1 VSGIDSRDFRRV
13 VEAWPEGIV
22 LVDARRPDM
31 PVVYVNPGYEALT
44 GYTARELVGRNLRFL
59 QAEDRDQDARH
70 RLREQLERG
79 EPCQVLL
86 RNYRKDG
93 TLFWN
98 DMTIQPLKGADGALE
113 HFVGYHRDAGDR
125 LRQDPRLTRD
135 AEVRSPLAHAAA
147 PRDDRLT
154 GLFTLPY
161 LEELLRRDWAIA
173 QRERRSI
180 AVFAIDID
188 ALDLYNTTFGRA
200 AGDSSIR
207 RVAHCVAACLRR
219 ASDVTA
225 RSTGGS
231 LTAFA
236 PGISLEH
243 ARGLGA
249 IMAERV
255 RELRIHHPRSTVL
268 RYMSISVGV
277 AVAIPEPDQVPLD
290 RLVAARRQLDL
301 AKKAGRNQAA

>member
-1 VSGIDSRDFRRV
+1 MTIDAPDFRRV
-13 VEAWPEGIV
+13 IEAWPEGIV
-22 LVDARRPDM
+22 IVDARQADW
-31 PVVYVNPGYEALT
+31 PVIYVNPGYEALT
-44 GYTARELVGRNLRFL
+44 GYSAGELIGRNLRFL
-59 QAEDRDQDARH
+59 QAEDRDQEVRH
-70 RLREQLERG
+70 RLREHLQRG
-79 EPCQVLL
+79 EPAQALL
-86 RNYRKDG
+86 RNYRRDG

-98 DMTIQPLKGADGALE
+98 DMSIQPLKHQSGAVE

-135 AEVRSPLAHAAA
+135 ADVRWPLSPAAA

-161 LEELLRRDWAIA
+161 LEELLKRDWAIA
-173 QRERRSI
+173 QREQRSI

-188 ALDLYNTTFGRA
+188 ALELYNTTFGRA

-207 RVAHCVAACLRR
+207 RIAHCIAACLRR
-219 ASDVTA
+219 ASDVTG
-225 RSTGGS
+225 RSAGGS
-231 LTAFA
+231 LIAFA
-236 PGISLEH
+236 PGITLEH
-243 ARGLGA
+243 ARRLGG

-277 AVAIPEPDQVPLD
+277 SVAIPNPGQSPEDL
-290 RLVAARRQLDL
+290 LLAARRQLDL